1 MNDQIA
7 ESYLLAAEA
16 GSGPKSAESAR
27 ISIDNVSL
35 RFPGAGNR
43 LPVEVLNDISLEIR
57 DGEFV
62 CLIGPSGCGKS
73 TLISL
78 IAGYLEP
85 TSGSIRV
92 DGSTVSGPGPER
104 VMVFQTPSLFP
115 WCSVTENIAFGMK
128 LGTNQARYPDVTGKV
143 KELTKLVGLE
153 GFEKHYPYELSGGMR
168 QRVEIARALAVDPAI
183 LLMDEPFGALDALT
197 RLTLQRETLRIWE
210 STRKTIMFVTHDILE
225 AVILA
230 DKIIVFSERPARIK
244 EIFQITLGR
253 PRRRDGADVAQI
265 ARDIADLLGVTL

>member
-1 MNDQIA
+1 M
-7 ESYLLAAEA
+7 
-16 GSGPKSAESAR
+16 SAESAR

-43 LPVEVLNDISLEIR
+43 LPVEVLNDISLEIQ

-92 DGSTVSGPGPER
+92 DGRPVTGPGPER

-210 STRKTIMFVTHDILE
+210 NTRKTIMFVTHDIVE

-244 EIFQITLGR
+244 EISQITLGR

-265 ARDIADLLGVTL
+265 ARHIADLLGVTL

>member
-16 GSGPKSAESAR
+16 ESGSKSAESAR

-35 RFPGAGNR
+35 RFPSAGNR

-62 CLIGPSGCGKS
+62 CLIGPSGCGKG